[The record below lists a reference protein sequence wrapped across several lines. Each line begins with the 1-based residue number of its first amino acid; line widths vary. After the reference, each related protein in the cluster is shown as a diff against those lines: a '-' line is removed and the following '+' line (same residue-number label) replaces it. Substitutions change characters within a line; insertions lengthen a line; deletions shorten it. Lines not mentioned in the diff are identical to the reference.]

1 MPPPKPTKKK
11 LPKNSIGYRVIKHN
25 SESELSESSES
36 SNTST
41 DSYDTSDSTNK
52 NQYQFMS
59 IVNSNYKKPKG
70 GTQQENMTKEQVKQK
85 LKGYKVLK
93 TMKEKK
99 ELLTLQPFKVWIRY
113 FNTITKEFRI
123 GGLLKLVDPDLK
135 YIMLVNTRNRLTWS
149 VQLKDT
155 YIFIPKDIKE
165 KAREKE
171 LEKTRKKE
179 LEKQLEKQREKEDL
193 IKEKLYKLYI
203 NGKLIK
209 R

>member
-11 LPKNSIGYRVIKHN
+11 LPKTSLGYRVVKHN
-25 SESELSESSES
+25 SDSEQSDSSES
-36 SNTST
+36 SNTLTT
-41 DSYDTSDSTNK
+41 DSYTSDSTNK
-52 NQYQFMS
+52 NQYQFTS

-70 GTQQENMTKEQVKQK
+70 GTQQEHMTKEQVKQR

-113 FNTITKEFRI
+113 FNTTTKEFRI

-171 LEKTRKKE
+171 LDKIRKKE
-179 LEKQLEKQREKEDL
+179 QREKEDL

>member
-1 MPPPKPTKKK
+1 MPPKPKNKK
-11 LPKNSIGYRVIKHN
+11 LSKASVGYRVIKHD
-25 SESELSESSES
+25 SDSESSEQSTS
-36 SNTST
+36 SKISNSSYTSE
-41 DSYDTSDSTNK
+41 STP
-52 NQYQFMS
+52 YQFTS

-70 GTQQENMTKEQVKQK
+70 GTQQENMTKEQVKER

-113 FNTITKEFRI
+113 FNTVTKEFRV

-135 YIMLVNTRNRLTWS
+135 YIMLVNTRNKLTWS

-165 KAREKE
+165 KNREKE

-179 LEKQLEKQREKEDL
+179 QFEKEQL

-203 NGKLIK
+203 TGQLIK

>member
-1 MPPPKPTKKK
+1 MPPPKPKKK
-11 LPKNSIGYRVIKHN
+11 IPKASVGYRIIKN
-25 SESELSESSES
+25 DSDSESSEQSTS
-36 SNTST
+36 SKISNSSYTSE
-41 DSYDTSDSTNK
+41 STP
-52 NQYQFMS
+52 YQFTS

-70 GTQQENMTKEQVKQK
+70 GTQQENMTKEQVKER

-93 TMKEKK
+93 TMKEKR

-113 FNTITKEFRI
+113 FNTVTKEFRV

-135 YIMLVNTRNRLTWS
+135 YIMLVNTRNKLTWS

-165 KAREKE
+165 KNREKE
-171 LEKTRKKE
+171 LEKEQFKKE
-179 LEKQLEKQREKEDL
+179 QL

-203 NGKLIK
+203 TGQLIK